1 MSELTEPLSEEGEEP
16 AVVDGLLDPCVLL
29 DSHGGSHGLADT
41 TKGDGVRSKKQGA
54 TMQEFDLKTLAE
66 FDGSNGKPIYVAHQ
80 GKVYDVSRSKLW
92 KDGAH
97 QKRHHAGED
106 LTEDMESAPHKP
118 DLLLRFP
125 QVGVLKNP

>member
-1 MSELTEPLSEEGEEP
+1 
-16 AVVDGLLDPCVLL
+16 
-29 DSHGGSHGLADT
+29 
-41 TKGDGVRSKKQGA
+41 
-54 TMQEFDLKTLAE
+54 MQEFTSKTLAE

-97 QKRHHAGED
+97 QKRHRAGED
-106 LTEDMESAPHKP
+106 LTEDVEDAPHKP

-125 QVGVLKNP
+125 QVGVMKTP